1 MNRLAVEPYSQ
12 SQVLPK
18 SSLAIRDASAKF
30 FATKKNAKRSSSD
43 PGLLSNFQSEAG

>member
-1 MNRLAVEPYSQ
+1 MNRLAVEPYSL